1 MSMSLREQ
9 LLAAGLGKKKAEQD
23 ERRAKEQAERRA
35 KDQAERKA
43 REQLRAVVGGD
54 DDGYL
59 GRSHVAIVARA
70 RNSTALRAL
79 LVA

>member
-35 KDQAERKA
+35 KEEGDRRTREDQNEKPNKS
-43 REQLRAVVGGD
+43 EQSTHMAILRP
-54 DDGYL
+54 
-59 GRSHVAIVARA
+59 
-70 RNSTALRAL
+70 
-79 LVA
+79 

>member
-35 KDQAERKA
+35 KQRGQQEDGHADPQID
-43 REQLRAVVGGD
+43 REDRDEPGLTG
-54 DDGYL
+54 
-59 GRSHVAIVARA
+59 
-70 RNSTALRAL
+70 ALEDPGL
-79 LVA
+79 